1 MKPTTG
7 NDSTHDTSNEKRRS
21 ISFTIEAALAVN
33 VAQKE
38 ATRSRLC
45 RMREMTIAY
54 IYLVSYLKMLQTSN
68 I

>member
-7 NDSTHDTSNEKRRS
+7 NDSLHDTSNEKRRS
-21 ISFTIEAALAVN
+21 ISFTNEAALAVN

-38 ATRSRLC
+38 AKRSRLS
-45 RMREMTIAY
+45 RMREMTTAY
-54 IYLVSYLKMLQTSN
+54 IHLVSHLKMLQTSN